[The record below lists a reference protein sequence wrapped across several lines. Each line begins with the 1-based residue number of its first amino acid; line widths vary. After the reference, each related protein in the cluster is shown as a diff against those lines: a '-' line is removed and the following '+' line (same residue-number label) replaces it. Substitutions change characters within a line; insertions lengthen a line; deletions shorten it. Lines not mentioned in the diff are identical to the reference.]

1 MAEIIINTKE
11 VIKRKSYYPDFI
23 NIIINSKEFIIPTYK
38 ESASVDDIDNI
49 VLKYEYDDN
58 DYTITIQFEDTKDYV
73 KCALSIIT
81 CIRSVREQVYI
92 TGECNV
98 Y

>member
-49 VLKYEYDDN
+49 
-58 DYTITIQFEDTKDYV
+58 QFED
-73 KCALSIIT
+73 I
-81 CIRSVREQVYI
+81 CIRSEQIYI

>member
-49 VLKYEYDDN
+49 
-58 DYTITIQFEDTKDYV
+58 QFENRFLEIKTKILD
-73 KCALSIIT
+73 KDRLNI
-81 CIRSVREQVYI
+81 
-92 TGECNV
+92 
-98 Y
+98 